1 MTKLFFTPKTV
12 YGQTL
17 FYPDCEGTRS
27 LAILAKRKTFDE
39 AALSLLS
46 KTYCFEVVINQ
57 DDSNKPKNQIANE
70 RIKL

>member
-1 MTKLFFTPKTV
+1 MTRLFFTPKTV

-39 AALSLLS
+39 VSLSLLS

-57 DDSNKPKNQIANE
+57 PEYSF
-70 RIKL
+70 